1 MIFIDTDVAIALRDA
16 DPTTLRLIDE
26 LPELPVI
33 AMITR
38 IELENGVNADPA
50 HAPLRR
56 KLLDRFLETI
66 AVEMY
71 THADILAYGAIIS
84 AAAHPEL
91 PAPAKA
97 GVERRTTLDR
107 LIAAQAIAR
116 DATLITRNGKDF
128 RRIEELKLVEWE
140 PLEPTA

>member
-16 DPTTLRLIDE
+16 EPTTLRLIDD

-56 KLLDRFLETI
+56 RLLDRFLETI

-71 THADILAYGAIIS
+71 THADILAYGAIIH
-84 AAAHPEL
+84 AIGHD
-91 PAPAKA
+91 
-97 GVERRTTLDR
+97 RRTTLDR

-140 PLEPTA
+140 PLEPKP